1 MYVILNDELYHH
13 GIKGQK
19 WGIRRYRNYDGSY
32 TRAGLKRYY
41 AAKEQY
47 DKAHERAQRANK
59 AYKENK
65 TGDNKIERT
74 NARIAEKKARN
85 ALNKHYKH
93 LKQDKLA
100 DQGKELYSKGKT
112 ITSSDKVT
120 KTLASISAVS
130 ASALAYNKNGD
141 LLKQLNM
148 SSKVSSKNLNKLLA
162 ATVVST
168 GGIAAV
174 KGLKDRHEAKR
185 LRAYYSHTSNY

>member
-1 MYVILNDELYHH
+1 MYVILNNELYHH

-19 WGIRRYRNYDGSY
+19 WGVRRYQRFDGSY

-47 DKAHERAQRANK
+47 DKAHERVQRANK

-65 TGDNKIERT
+65 SGNNKIERA
-74 NARIAEKKARN
+74 NARIAEKQAIRT
-85 ALNKHYKH
+85 LNKHYKH

-112 ITSSDKVT
+112 ITGSDNVT
-120 KTLASISAVS
+120 NTLASISAAS
-130 ASALAYNKNGD
+130 AAALAYNQKGD

-148 SSKVSSKNLNKLLA
+148 SSKISSKDLNKVLA

-168 GGIAAV
+168 GGVAAV
-174 KGLKDRHEAKR
+174 KRLKDAHEAKR